1 MFDASPS
8 YIKQLLQPNGNK
20 RQGRRVW
27 SIDLETV
34 WLPFFHATN
43 VMGDTAL
50 PAEALGAPIR
60 LGYDKDGAVKFSR
73 AGRPVTKV
81 VREITQMVT
90 LVRENMVANLLD
102 YTNQVVE
109 GKASQYKVSVITA
122 LKAGKP
128 ILDKDRLELDT
139 AIRAQIEQA
148 LREAEAKPAEAL
160 PAEALPVE
168 NKQKVA
174 VTA

>member
-1 MFDASPS
+1 METPS

-20 RQGRRVW
+20 SRGRRVW

-60 LGYDKDGAVKFSR
+60 LAYDKDGAVKFSKS
-73 AGRPVTKV
+73 GRPVTKV
-81 VREITQMVT
+81 AKEISQTVT
-90 LVRENMVANLLD
+90 LVRENMVANLMS
-102 YTNQVVE
+102 YTGEVAKSKANE
-109 GKASQYKVSVITA
+109 YKASVTTA
-122 LKAGKP
+122 LKAGSP
-128 ILDKDRLELDT
+128 ILQKNKLDLDK
-139 AIRAQIEQA
+139 AVKAQVEQA
-148 LREAEAKPAEAL
+148 LREAEQAEAPAESR
-160 PAEALPVE
+160 EKE
-168 NKQKVA
+168 A